1 MPFRKIPSYVAKA
14 RAGYQLQRGVPMDVR
29 PVIGKAVF
37 KEPGGR
43 TISDARA
50 KVAGF
55 LERTDREIAIARGEL
70 QLSPAEQIERL
81 TYEPEPEVR
90 EMFLEGARIDPALDP
105 ALRGRVA
112 AIVTGEAA
120 PEAFYGAEQLLSIAT
135 KLKSPAARTEAS
147 WRKELG
153 LFLQFVGKASPLSC
167 TKEDAAAWRS
177 HLLERVS
184 ANTTKTRLA
193 YLAGLWTVLE
203 EERPDTTH
211 IFKGLIKRIKA
222 EPKKQ
227 SIVIK
232 PIEQWEGNIY
242 LPVFK
247 ILYYTGARLAEVA
260 GLRGEDLL
268 ADRIVIQPHQ
278 DRHLKTK
285 ASERHIPTHPC
296 LEPVLEAYRGADG
309 LIWPAL
315 KGDGHRWAHNLAK
328 PCKAV
333 TGSNP
338 HGLRHRAATRL
349 REANFNEAVIGR
361 LLGHTP
367 NTVTGGYGS
376 IPWERLVEAVGSL

>member
-1 MPFRKIPSYVAKA
+1 MPFRKIPSYVVKA

-29 PVIGKAVF
+29 PVIGKARF
-37 KEPGGR
+37 KAPGGR
-43 TISDARA
+43 TISEARA
-50 KVAGF
+50 KVAAF
-55 LERTDREIAIARGEL
+55 LERTNREIAIARGEL

-120 PEAFYGAEQLLSIAT
+120 PEAFYGAEQLLAIAT
-135 KLKSPAARTEAS
+135 KLKSPAARTEVY
-147 WRKELG
+147 WRRELN

-247 ILYYTGARLAEVA
+247 ILYYTGARLAEIA